1 MLQAVM
7 RKGRRRRSGFVW
19 VRRGDQDGLT
29 TQPHRDALLARIKC
43 AGRVDTAGNFGAE
56 HGLKKPG
63 LSRPGRGYADGRD
76 RIDNRALPAS
86 YPGSLIR

>member
-1 MLQAVM
+1 M

-29 TQPHRDALLARIKC
+29 TQPHRDALLARIKY

-63 LSRPGRGYADGRD
+63 CRVRVGATQMDVIVSIIAHCL
-76 RIDNRALPAS
+76 LP
-86 YPGSLIR
+86 IRVR